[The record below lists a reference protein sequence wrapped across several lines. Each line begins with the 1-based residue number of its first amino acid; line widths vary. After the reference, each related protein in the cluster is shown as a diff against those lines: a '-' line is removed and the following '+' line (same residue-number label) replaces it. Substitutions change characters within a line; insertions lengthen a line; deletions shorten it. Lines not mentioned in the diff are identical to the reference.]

1 MNERPIAVWII
12 TNKEGTVLSA
22 HCLGCKAGLA
32 ETCSHIVSILFR
44 IEDATRINETLVCT
58 QVKCMWLLPTYVS
71 EVPYGRVK
79 VLRSCYIDQ
88 CKVRSTM
95 FNTHR
100 VYRSSVLFGYWYELL
115 YKETVQS
122 FQKLGGLQSGWVKNL
137 WWSERWDI
145 LNEWMSDQLQF
156 GLLLI
161 RRELCYQL
169 TALVVKLD

>member
-12 TNKEGTVLSA
+12 TNKEGVVLSA

-100 VYRSSVLFGYWYELL
+100 GYRSSVLFGY
-115 YKETVQS
+115 
-122 FQKLGGLQSGWVKNL
+122 
-137 WWSERWDI
+137 
-145 LNEWMSDQLQF
+145 
-156 GLLLI
+156 
-161 RRELCYQL
+161 
-169 TALVVKLD
+169 